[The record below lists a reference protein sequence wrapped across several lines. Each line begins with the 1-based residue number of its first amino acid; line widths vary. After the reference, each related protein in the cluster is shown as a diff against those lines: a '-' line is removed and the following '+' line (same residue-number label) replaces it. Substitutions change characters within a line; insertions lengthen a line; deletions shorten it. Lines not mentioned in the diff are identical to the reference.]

1 MFAENAELAAKAA
14 SLRDGSTQDSP
25 APTLSCRGWVN
36 QRTMT
41 AKHLSYSVQTRGRE
55 EGREGMCATVR
66 EAERSSEKMHAFGLL
81 KTETKDEQPPHRL
94 RQQSA
99 RGINM
104 TPHSAHM
111 FIDCTHPGAMA
122 IGES

>member
-55 EGREGMCATVR
+55 GGREGGVCETVR
-66 EAERSSEKMHAFGLL
+66 SREIQKKCMHSVYLI
-81 KTETKDEQPPHRL
+81 TESKDEQPPHRL